1 MNEHLF
7 LQYAYFPTK
16 VRKLTNIFVSQSFLK
31 KIDSEYELKRKLNM
45 EENQNLLMQLGLNAQ
60 EGIAAVRS
68 DMLECLL
75 ITNNSCLGHTS
86 S

>member
-1 MNEHLF
+1 
-7 LQYAYFPTK
+7 
-16 VRKLTNIFVSQSFLK
+16 
-31 KIDSEYELKRKLNM
+31 M
-45 EENQNLLMQLGLNAQ
+45 EENQNLLKQLGLNAQ